1 MTTSSTSSTQSSAP
15 WSVQQPYLTQA
26 FGQASTNLN
35 NANANTYTG
44 PQIAQMT
51 PDQLANF
58 RNMIGYG
65 SNLNGANTSGTV
77 GATTAN
83 QGSSA
88 LGAALQGLTNYTP
101 QGTPQDNIDYA
112 SKVASDGN
120 VSALTQAAMRD
131 ATNQVNEQTL
141 PALARANAMSG
152 NTMSNRNAISQGLVE
167 RGLADTTADTSANI
181 RGQLFNAGL
190 SQAEQAREANNNSTL
205 SALTSAAGAGTGAV
219 GTGVGAIGSGI
230 DQAGNLFNLAG
241 QGGAGLQQNNQNA
254 IDNSKGVDEYA
265 NSQAAQNLQN
275 FFNIIGGQNWG
286 GTSSG
291 TQTSTP
297 STWNTIGSA
306 LGIGSALFKLS
317 DRRLKKDIR
326 CIGQADNG
334 LPIYTFRYL
343 NDPKGEL
350 HMGFM
355 AQDVE
360 KVKPEA
366 VSKVGGIMAVNYEL
380 AVN

>member
-1 MTTSSTSSTQSSAP
+1 
-15 WSVQQPYLTQA
+15 
-26 FGQASTNLN
+26 
-35 NANANTYTG
+35 
-44 PQIAQMT
+44 MT

-205 SALTSAAGAGTGAV
+205 SALTSAADAGTGAV